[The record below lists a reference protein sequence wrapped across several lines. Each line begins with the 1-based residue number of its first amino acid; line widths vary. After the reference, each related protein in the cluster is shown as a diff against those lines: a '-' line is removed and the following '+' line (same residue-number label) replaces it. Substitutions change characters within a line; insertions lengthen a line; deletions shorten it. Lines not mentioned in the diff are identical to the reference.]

1 MTNAL
6 SGRITLVTGASRGIG
21 YAAAKAL
28 AAAGSHVIALA
39 RTQGGLEALDDEIS
53 AAGGQCTLVPMDLR
67 DFDQIDRL
75 GGLLNERYGRLDGLL
90 CNAGVLGDI
99 TPANHVTPK
108 DWMRIIDVNM
118 TAPYRLIRSLDPL
131 LRNSDAGRAVFVT
144 SSVARAPRAYWSAYA
159 ASKAGMEVFV
169 RSWADEIDNV
179 TNIRANLLNPGGTA
193 TAMRAKAMP
202 GEDASTLPS
211 PADLA
216 PLIVEMLSPEFD
228 ENGALIT
235 FRDTAHFKSL

>member
-1 MTNAL
+1 MTKPL
-6 SGRITLVTGASRGIG
+6 DGRITLVTGASRGIG

-28 AAAGSHVIALA
+28 AAAGSHVVALA
-39 RTQGGLEALDDEIS
+39 RTQGGLEALDDEIKS
-53 AAGGQCTLVPMDLR
+53 AGGTCSLVPMNLR

-131 LRNSDAGRAVFVT
+131 LRESKSGRAVFVT

-159 ASKAGMEVFV
+159 ASKAGMETFV
-169 RSWADEIDNV
+169 RCWAEEIADI
-179 TNIRANLLNPGGTA
+179 TNIRVNLLNPGGTD
-193 TAMRAKAMP
+193 TQMRAKAMP
-202 GEDASTLPS
+202 GEDKSTLPT
-211 PADLA
+211 PYDIA
-216 PLIVEMLSPEFD
+216 PLMLDMLGPD
-228 ENGALIT
+228 YADHDTLVN
-235 FRDTAHFKSL
+235 FRETPHYKG

>member
-1 MTNAL
+1 MSKPL
-6 SGRITLVTGASRGIG
+6 DGRITLVTGASRGIG

-28 AAAGSHVIALA
+28 AAAGSHVIAVA
-39 RTQGGLEALDDEIS
+39 RTQGGLESLDDEIKAS
-53 AAGGQCTLVPMDLR
+53 DGTCSLVPMDLR

-131 LRNSDAGRAVFVT
+131 LRVSDAGRATFVT
-144 SSVARAPRAYWSAYA
+144 SSVARAPRAYWGAYA
-159 ASKAGMEVFV
+159 ASKAGMETFV
-169 RSWADEIDNV
+169 RCWAEEIADI
-179 TNIRANLLNPGGTA
+179 TNIRVNLLNPGGTK
-193 TAMRAKAMP
+193 TQMRAKAMP
-202 GEDASTLPS
+202 GEDADILPT
-211 PADLA
+211 PYDVA
-216 PLIVEMLSPEFD
+216 PLIVEMLSPSY
-228 ENGALIT
+228 
-235 FRDTAHFKSL
+235 TAHDTWVSYREWAKPS

>member
-1 MTNAL
+1 MSKPL
-6 SGRITLVTGASRGIG
+6 DGRITLVTGASRGIG

-28 AAAGSHVIALA
+28 AAAGSHVIAVA
-39 RTQGGLEALDDEIS
+39 RTQGGLESLDDEIKAS
-53 AAGGQCTLVPMDLR
+53 GGTCSLVPMDLR

-131 LRNSDAGRAVFVT
+131 LRVSDAGRATFVT
-144 SSVARAPRAYWSAYA
+144 SSVARAPRAYWGAYA
-159 ASKAGMEVFV
+159 ASKAGMETFV
-169 RSWADEIDNV
+169 RCWAEEIADI
-179 TNIRANLLNPGGTA
+179 TNIRVNLLNPGGTK
-193 TAMRAKAMP
+193 TQMRAKAMP
-202 GEDASTLPS
+202 GEDADTLPT
-211 PADLA
+211 PYDVA
-216 PLIVEMLSPEFD
+216 PLIVEMLSPSYAAHD
-228 ENGALIT
+228 T
-235 FRDTAHFKSL
+235 CVSFRDTPHFTG

>member
-1 MTNAL
+1 MTL
-6 SGRITLVTGASRGIG
+6 PLDGRITLVTGASRGIG

-28 AAAGSHVIALA
+28 AAAGSHVVALA
-39 RTQGGLEALDDEIS
+39 RTQGGLEALDDEIKT
-53 AAGGQCTLVPMDLR
+53 AGGTCSLVPMDLR

-75 GGLLNERYGRLDGLL
+75 GGLLNERYGRLDGLF

-131 LRNSDAGRAVFVT
+131 LRQSETGRAVFVT

-159 ASKAGMEVFV
+159 ASKAGMETFV
-169 RSWADEIDNV
+169 RCWAEEIGDI
-179 TNIRANLLNPGGTA
+179 TNIRVNLLNPGGIDTQ
-193 TAMRAKAMP
+193 MRAKAMP
-202 GEDASTLPS
+202 GEDKSTLPT
-211 PADLA
+211 PYDVA
-216 PLIVEMLSPEFD
+216 PLIVEMLSPD
-228 ENGALIT
+228 YAAHDTLVSY
-235 FRDTAHFKSL
+235 RDWTTAHAE

>member
-1 MTNAL
+1 MSKPL
-6 SGRITLVTGASRGIG
+6 DGRVTLVTGASRGIG

-28 AAAGSHVIALA
+28 AAAGSHVVVLA
-39 RTQGGLEALDDEIS
+39 RTQGGLEALDDEIK
-53 AAGGQCTLVPMDLR
+53 AAGGTCSLVPMDLR

-131 LRNSDAGRAVFVT
+131 LRESLSGRAVFMT
-144 SSVARAPRAYWSAYA
+144 TSVARAPRAYWSAYA
-159 ASKAGMEVFV
+159 ASKAGMETFV
-169 RSWADEIDNV
+169 RCWAEEIEDI
-179 TNIRANLLNPGGTA
+179 TKIRVNLLNPGGTD
-193 TAMRAKAMP
+193 TQMRAKAMP
-202 GEDASTLPS
+202 GEDKTTLPT
-211 PADLA
+211 PYDLA
-216 PLIVEMLSPEFD
+216 PLIVEMLSPD
-228 ENGALIT
+228 YTAHDSCVS
-235 FRDTAHFKSL
+235 FRDTPHFKG

>member
-1 MTNAL
+1 MTKAL
-6 SGRITLVTGASRGIG
+6 DGRITLVTGASRGIG

-28 AAAGSHVIALA
+28 SAAGSHIVALA
-39 RTQGGLEALDDEIS
+39 RTQGGLEALDDEIKS
-53 AAGGQCTLVPMDLR
+53 QGGTCSLVPMDLR

-75 GGLLNERYGRLDGLL
+75 GGLLHERYGRLDGLL

-131 LRNSDAGRAVFVT
+131 LRESEAGRAVFVT

-159 ASKAGMEVFV
+159 ASKAGMETFV
-169 RSWADEIDNV
+169 RCWAEEIEDI
-179 TNIRANLLNPGGTA
+179 TQIRANLLNPGGTR
-193 TAMRAKAMP
+193 TQMRAKAMP
-202 GEDASTLPS
+202 GEDPSTLPNPS
-211 PADLA
+211 DIA
-216 PLIVEMLSPEFD
+216 PLIVDMLSPSYSD
-228 ENGALIT
+228 HDTLVNY
-235 FRDTAHFKSL
+235 RDWAKAA